1 VRISNSFKKGG
12 DMAMT
17 RTENLRKDVEYSP
30 VRQPRPMTEGGEHIK
45 GGSNAF
51 AGNNAWV
58 EDNI

>member
-1 VRISNSFKKGG
+1 
-12 DMAMT
+12 MT